1 MSKQITHIRFPNES
15 YYDEITTFKLEDFQV
30 QQVFECEAFGIWKD
44 TLVSV
49 MIEDY
54 NALKILEQVKN

>member
-1 MSKQITHIRFPNES
+1 MSEQITHIRFPNES

-30 QQVFECEAFGIWKD
+30 QQVFECEVFGIWKD

-54 NALKILEQVKN
+54 NKLNDE